1 MDIPHGF
8 SRTAHPFDSCNESET
23 GVRGAE
29 SDAGSQ
35 RPRPVAV
42 SQPTGSAGQVF
53 RVVLGSV
60 FLGLAAIIAIG
71 STYLGGLAGY

>member
-1 MDIPHGF
+1 MDIPDGF
-8 SRTAHPFDSCNESET
+8 YRTAHPFDSCDASET
-23 GVRGAE
+23 GGAPE
-29 SDAGSQ
+29 AE
-35 RPRPVAV
+35 RPCPVAV

-71 STYLGGLAGY
+71 STLLGGLAGY